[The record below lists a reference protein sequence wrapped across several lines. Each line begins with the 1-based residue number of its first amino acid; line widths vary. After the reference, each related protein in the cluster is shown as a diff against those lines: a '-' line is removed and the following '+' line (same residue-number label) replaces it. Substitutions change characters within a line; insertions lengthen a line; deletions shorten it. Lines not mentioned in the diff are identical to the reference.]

1 MKTVYTRVYVYFAKT
16 GELFK
21 TNSLAFLLTRED
33 AYLKSLEMQND
44 LENDQK
50 QMLFSYQK
58 Q

>member
-21 TNSLAFLLTRED
+21 TISLAFLLTRED
-33 AYLKSLEMQND
+33 AYLKSLEMQKD

-50 QMLFSYQK
+50 QMLSYQK